1 VGDGYELV
9 GESQKLV
16 EQGKGRLVAGR
27 KVDGELDALL
37 GDGLVDPVLK
47 LLLVEWL

>member
-1 VGDGYELV
+1 VSDGDELV
-9 GESQKLV
+9 GEAQELV

-37 GDGLVDPVLK
+37 GNGLVNPRLK
-47 LLLVEWL
+47 LLLAE